1 MVPDVA
7 AVGDRRDSVETLAGK
22 FVASLLQKFGYDVVL
37 RKKLNNQDVKTLV
50 TYELY
55 DNYDALQVAPAAAE
69 PGKKKKKKVKTNFEE
84 KVIDNSKISL
94 PQEVVDEI
102 VKLRRHIATCMN
114 NDKHIDFGVL
124 FSAKNKHT
132 PSTLPIKMEICSGT
146 GEWVAKQVF

>member
-1 MVPDVA
+1 M
-7 AVGDRRDSVETLAGK
+7 
-22 FVASLLQKFGYDVVL
+22 L
-37 RKKLNNQDVKTLV
+37 RKKLNSQDTKTLI

-55 DNYDALQVAPAAAE
+55 DNYDAPQAAPAATE
-69 PGKKKKKKVKTNFEE
+69 PEKKKKKKKVKTNFEE

-94 PQEVVDEI
+94 PQDVVDEI
-102 VKLRRHIATCMN
+102 VKLRQHIATCMN

-146 GEWVAKQVF
+146 GEWVAKQVFDSTCEFD